1 MAEVYVSLRR
11 IGAVLHVA
19 KDGLMVARVNV
30 DRADRLVGLTVMD
43 YSMRR
48 IGSIKDI
55 VGPVSSPYALIK
67 PVKGLNASEY
77 IGKQV
82 YVRGVDLERVM
93 RGGRHE

>member
-1 MAEVYVSLRR
+1 MVEVYVSLRR
-11 IGAVLHVA
+11 IGAILHVA
-19 KDGLMVARVNV
+19 KDGLIVARVNV

-48 IGSIKDI
+48 IGNIKDI

-82 YVRGVDLERVM
+82 YVRGVDLERAM